1 MFEIKI
7 DFDVEIKTEQVL
19 IPYGDFHKKQ
29 RNTAYEFM
37 TIVVI
42 KKDESNVKICDNYRI
57 DANRSFIITKDG
69 GIKPQMYGGDLW
81 TDEFD
86 VDHKPDCSGV
96 QGEDQHIARG
106 GTLPPIIENLI
117 DSPLLGTLSAGTS
130 ANI

>member
-1 MFEIKI
+1 M
-7 DFDVEIKTEQVL
+7 EIKTEQVI

-29 RNTAYEFM
+29 RQTAYEYM

-57 DANRSFIITKDG
+57 DANRSFIITKGG

-86 VDHKPDCSGV
+86 ANHKPDCSGV
-96 QGEDQHIARG
+96 QGEDLL
-106 GTLPPIIENLI
+106 TLPPVIENLI